1 MEGPGGG
8 EGASIEDSR
17 NWLKEGD
24 TTKPIAMK
32 GAIPSAERRKDL
44 EKRKRISEMT
54 PEEMKKELL
63 TDPLTGLG
71 NRRAYEESPR
81 IPIQAMIDVD
91 SLKAVNDTM
100 GHEAGD
106 ELLKAV
112 GKAPGGTRPAPS
124 IPPGMSSSSKGT
136 PGRKWRIN

>member
-1 MEGPGGG
+1 M
-8 EGASIEDSR
+8 GAAKGLDILEFKD
-17 NWLKEGD
+17 WLKEGD

-32 GAIPSAERRKDL
+32 EAIPSHAERRKDL

-81 IPIQAMIDVD
+81 LPVQAMIDVD

-112 GKAPGGTRPAPS
+112 GNSLGNARLPGLSYLRG
-124 IPPGMSSSSKGT
+124 
-136 PGRKWRIN
+136 

>member
-1 MEGPGGG
+1 
-8 EGASIEDSR
+8 
-17 NWLKEGD
+17 
-24 TTKPIAMK
+24 
-32 GAIPSAERRKDL
+32 
-44 EKRKRISEMT
+44 MT

-81 IPIQAMIDVD
+81 LPIQAMIDVD

-112 GKAPGGTRPAPS
+112 GNSPPQFARFPGLPYLRG
-124 IPPGMSSSSKGT
+124 
-136 PGRKWRIN
+136 

>member
-1 MEGPGGG
+1 
-8 EGASIEDSR
+8 
-17 NWLKEGD
+17 
-24 TTKPIAMK
+24 
-32 GAIPSAERRKDL
+32 
-44 EKRKRISEMT
+44 MT

-81 IPIQAMIDVD
+81 LPIQAMIDVD

-112 GKAPGGTRPAPS
+112 GKASGRHATRAFHTSGDEFIVEGPTREIGKS
-124 IPPGMSSSSKGT
+124 IT
-136 PGRKWRIN
+136 EA